1 MKVAV
6 KRITAKPVTEKDA
19 VSLSERIRAK
29 AKRNSKVVNG
39 AIMLDPN
46 NPSDR
51 ELWEEDEVDDS
62 RK

>member
-1 MKVAV
+1 MKVAA
-6 KRITAKPVTEKDA
+6 KKITAKPITEKDT

-29 AKRNSKVVNG
+29 AKRNTKIVNG

-51 ELWEEDEVDDS
+51 ELWFEDEAGEPH
-62 RK
+62 K